1 MTGCVAASHRSQAR
15 QSRIALRSFVS
26 DGRGGTGAAGSR
38 HGLRAS
44 SATAPTP
51 PMKPVRIG
59 CSGWMYD
66 DWRGRLY
73 PERLAKRRWLEG
85 YASAFDT
92 VEVNS
97 TFYRLARREAV
108 AGWVEQT
115 PAGFLFAVKA
125 SRYLTHIKR
134 LVDIARRDR
143 ALLRAARADAQA
155 GRLGP
160 VLWQLPENFHRDD
173 RRARG
178 LARSA
183 AREVSNQHTI
193 EFRHPSW
200 FAPEVFEALRSHG
213 VALTIGDHPERPF
226 QTFEATAYWR
236 FVRFHYG
243 SRGRAGNYSAAEID
257 TWARRIAQWRRR
269 EQVFAYFNNDW
280 RGFAPANAKALLA
293 AAC

>member
-1 MTGCVAASHRSQAR
+1 
-15 QSRIALRSFVS
+15 
-26 DGRGGTGAAGSR
+26 
-38 HGLRAS
+38 
-44 SATAPTP
+44 
-51 PMKPVRIG
+51 MKPVRIG

-73 PERLAKRRWLEG
+73 PERLAKRRWLEA
-85 YASAFDT
+85 YASTFDT

-108 AGWVEQT
+108 VGWVEQT

-134 LVDIARRDR
+134 LVDIGEGIARFYEP
-143 ALLRAARADAQA
+143 LEPLQQA

-173 RRARG
+173 RRLEGWLG
-178 LARSA
+178 LLPDGM
-183 AREVSNQHTI
+183 HTI

-200 FAPEVFEALRSHG
+200 FAPEVLEALRSHG
-213 VALTIGDHPERPF
+213 VALAIGDHPGRPF
-226 QTFEATAYWR
+226 QTFEATASWR

-280 RGFAPANAKALLA
+280 RGFAPANAKLLLRRLGD
-293 AAC
+293 